1 MMILMFIGASPGS
14 TGGGIKTS
22 TFGIFL
28 GSIWAMLK
36 GRGSVEMFRRN
47 IPSDVV
53 NKALSVII
61 LAFMLLAIFGFIL
74 LLTQEGDPVHILF
87 ELVSAFGT
95 VGLSAGMTSQ
105 LTTLGKIVII
115 LTMFIGR
122 IGPLTLALAIG
133 QRRESVAYEYP
144 DGTVMIG

>member
-1 MMILMFIGASPGS
+1 MILMFIGASPGS

-28 GSIWAMLK
+28 GSIWAMLR
-36 GRGSVEMFRRN
+36 GRVTVEMFKRN
-47 IPSDVV
+47 VPNDIV

-61 LAFMLLAIFGFIL
+61 LTFMLLSVFGFAL
-74 LLTQEGDPVHILF
+74 LLTQKGDPVHILF

-95 VGLSAGMTSQ
+95 VGLSAGITSQ
-105 LTTLGKIVII
+105 LTTLGKIII
-115 LTMFIGR
+115 IVTMFIGR

-144 DGTVMIG
+144 DETVMIG